1 MEAKV
6 MALAPARVSM
16 PAKAKKGDIIEVKA
30 LVRHP
35 METGYRVDNVGEQ
48 IPRNIITLFTVIYGG
63 VEIFRMDMYPA
74 ISANPFISFAIK
86 ASVTGELV
94 FTWTD
99 DLGQVT
105 VERKML
111 TVT

>member
-1 MEAKV
+1 

-16 PAKAKKGDIIEVKA
+16 PAEAKKGDAVEIKA

-35 METGYRVDNVGEQ
+35 METGYRIDNVGEP
-48 IPRNIITLFTVIYGG
+48 IPRNIITLFTVTYAG

-74 ISANPFISFAIK
+74 IAANPFLSFAIR

-99 DLGQVT
+99 DRGQTT

>member
-1 MEAKV
+1 

-16 PAKAKKGDIIEVKA
+16 PAEAKKGDIVEIKA

-35 METGYRVDNVGEQ
+35 METGYRIDSIGQ
-48 IPRNIITLFTVIYGG
+48 PIPRNIITLFTVTYGG
-63 VEIFRMDMYPA
+63 AEIFRMDMYPA
-74 ISANPFISFAIK
+74 VSANPYLSFAVR

-94 FTWTD
+94 FTWAD
-99 DLGQVT
+99 DRGQVT

-111 TVT
+111 TVS

>member
-1 MEAKV
+1 

-16 PAKAKKGDIIEVKA
+16 PSQAKKDEIIEIKA

-35 METGYRVDNVGEQ
+35 METGYRVDSIGQ
-48 IPRNIITLFTVIYGG
+48 PIPRNIITLFTVTYGG

-74 ISANPFISFAIK
+74 IAANPFVSFAIR
-86 ASVTGELV
+86 ASVTGEFV

-99 DLGQVT
+99 DHGLVT
-105 VERKML
+105 VDRKML

>member
-1 MEAKV
+1 

-16 PAKAKKGDIIEVKA
+16 PAEAKKDSIVEIKA

-35 METGYRVDNVGEQ
+35 METGYRVDNVGEP
-48 IPRNIITLFTVIYGG
+48 IPRNIITLFTVTYGG

-74 ISANPFISFAIK
+74 VAANPLVSFAIR

-94 FTWTD
+94 FTWTGD
-99 DLGQVT
+99 NGQVT

>member
-1 MEAKV
+1 

-16 PAKAKKGDIIEVKA
+16 PAEAKKGSIVEIKA

-35 METGYRVDNVGEQ
+35 METGYRVDDMGQ
-48 IPRNIITLFTVIYGG
+48 SIPRNIITQFTVIYGG

-74 ISANPFISFAIK
+74 IAANPFVSFAIH

-99 DLGQVT
+99 DHGQVT
-105 VERKML
+105 VERKTL

>member
-1 MEAKV
+1 

-16 PAKAKKGDIIEVKA
+16 PSEAKKGDVIEIKA

-35 METGYRVDNVGEQ
+35 METGYRIDSVGQ
-48 IPRNIITLFTVIYGG
+48 PIPRNIITLFTVTYAGA
-63 VEIFRMDMYPA
+63 EIFRMEMFPGVA
-74 ISANPFISFAIK
+74 ANPFVSFPVRA
-86 ASVTGELV
+86 ADTGELV

-99 DLGQVT
+99 DRGT
-105 VERKML
+105 VIVEKKTL

>member
-1 MEAKV
+1 

-16 PAKAKKGDIIEVKA
+16 PTEAKKGQAVEIKA

-35 METGYRVDNVGEQ
+35 METGYRVDNVGQQ
-48 IPRNIITLFTVIYGG
+48 IPRNIITLFTVTYGG
-63 VEIFRMDMYPA
+63 IEIFRMDMFPA
-74 ISANPFISFAIK
+74 IAANPFVAFSIK

-99 DLGQVT
+99 DRGQVT
-105 VERKML
+105 VERKTL

>member
-1 MEAKV
+1 

-16 PAKAKKGDIIEVKA
+16 PAAAKKDEVIEIKA

-35 METGYRVDNVGEQ
+35 METGYRIDNVGQ
-48 IPRNIITLFTVIYGG
+48 PIPRNIITLFTVTYDG

-74 ISANPFISFAIK
+74 VAANPFVTLEIR
-86 ASVTGELV
+86 ASVSGELV

-99 DLGQVT
+99 DHGQVI
-105 VERKML
+105 VERKTL

>member
-1 MEAKV
+1 

-16 PAKAKKGDIIEVKA
+16 PAEAKKGDTIEIKA

-35 METGYRVDNVGEQ
+35 METGYRVDDVGQ
-48 IPRNIITLFTVIYGG
+48 PIPRNIITLFTVTYDG

-74 ISANPFISFAIK
+74 VAANPFISFAIR

-99 DLGQVT
+99 DHGQVT

>member
-1 MEAKV
+1 

-16 PAKAKKGDIIEVKA
+16 PSQAKKDEIIEIKA

-35 METGYRVDNVGEQ
+35 METGYRVDSIGQ
-48 IPRNIITLFTVIYGG
+48 PIPRNIITLFTVTYGG

-74 ISANPFISFAIK
+74 IAANPFVSFAIRS
-86 ASVTGELV
+86 SVTGELV

-99 DLGQVT
+99 DHDLVT

>member
-1 MEAKV
+1 

-16 PAKAKKGDIIEVKA
+16 PAEAKKGDIVEIKA

-35 METGYRVDNVGEQ
+35 METGYRIDSIGQ
-48 IPRNIITLFTVIYGG
+48 PIPRNIITLFTVTYGG
-63 VEIFRMDMYPA
+63 AEIFRMDMYPA
-74 ISANPFISFAIK
+74 VSANPYLAFAVR

-99 DLGQVT
+99 DRGQVT

-111 TVT
+111 TVS

>member
-1 MEAKV
+1 
-6 MALAPARVSM
+6 MALATARVSM
-16 PAKAKKGDIIEVKA
+16 PAEAKKGDIIEVKA

-35 METGYRVDNVGEQ
+35 METGYRVDNVGQQ
-48 IPRNIITLFTVIYGG
+48 IPRNIITLFTVTYGG
-63 VEIFRMDMYPA
+63 AEIFRMEMYPA
-74 ISANPFISFAIK
+74 IAANPFISFNIRAN
-86 ASVTGELV
+86 ATGELV

-99 DLGQVT
+99 DRGEVW

>member
-1 MEAKV
+1 

-16 PAKAKKGDIIEVKA
+16 PAEAKKGDVVEIKA

-35 METGYRVDNVGEQ
+35 METGYRIDNVGEP
-48 IPRNIITLFTVIYGG
+48 IPRNIIKLFTVTYTG

-74 ISANPFISFAIK
+74 ISANPFLSFAIR

-99 DLGQVT
+99 DRGPT
-105 VERKML
+105 TIE
-111 TVT
+111 